1 MTGILNVVLP
11 VFLVIGA
18 GYFAALFRLFSSKH
32 VDGLM
37 SFAQTFAI
45 PCLLFSAISTLDL
58 GQDFEASLLGTY
70 YTGSTIVFLAG
81 ALVARFIFRR
91 PGPDAVAIGF
101 ACFFG
106 NSLLLGLA
114 ITEQAY
120 GPTALAPNYA
130 IIAIHSPFCYIV
142 GITAMEIVRAS
153 GGGVL
158 HIFAQVLRAVFSN
171 SLMIGIG
178 LGFVVNLSGF
188 PMPSVATQAIDLIAQ
203 AALPAA
209 LFAMGGVMLQ
219 YRPEGDLKE
228 VALICIFA
236 LIIHPTIV
244 WSLAHSVVDLSNA
257 QMRGAIIT
265 AAMAPGANAYVFASM
280 YGVAKRV
287 AATSVLLGTAV
298 SILTASAWLSVLP

>member
-18 GYFAALFRLFSSKH
+18 GYVAALFRLFSSQH

-37 SFAQTFAI
+37 RFTQTFAI

-58 GQDFEASLLGTY
+58 GQDFEVTLLGTY
-70 YTGSTIVFLAG
+70 YTGSIVVFLIG
-81 ALVARFIFRR
+81 VLGARFVFGR
-91 PGPDAVAIGF
+91 PAPDAIAIGF

-114 ITEQAY
+114 ISEQAY
-120 GPTALAPNYA
+120 GASALAPNYA
-130 IIAIHSPFCYIV
+130 IIAIHAPFCYIV

-153 GGGVL
+153 GGGML
-158 HIFAQVLRAVFSN
+158 HTLGQVLKAVFSN

-178 LGFVVNLSGF
+178 LGFIVNLTDF
-188 PMPSVATQAIDLIAQ
+188 PMPAVTTQAIDLIAR

-209 LFAMGGVMLQ
+209 LFGMGGVLFQ
-219 YRPEGDLKE
+219 YRPEGDMKE
-228 VALICIFA
+228 VALVCICA
-236 LIIHPTIV
+236 LVVHPSIV
-244 WSLAHSVVDLSNA
+244 WGLAHSVVDLSTG
-257 QMRGAIIT
+257 QLRSAIVT
-265 AAMAPGANAYVFASM
+265 AGMAPGVNAYVFANM
-280 YGVAKRV
+280 YGVARRV

-298 SILTASAWLSVLP
+298 SILTVSVWLSILP